1 MLTIKV
7 PIDESYD
14 DVTKKFIAET
24 FELELEHSLASLS
37 KWEAIFE
44 KPFLSSEKDP
54 EKTSEEVFE
63 YVKLMTLTPNV
74 PEEVFN
80 KLSAANF
87 AEIDRYIQ
95 SKATATWFSDGPN
108 QRRSQQIITAEL
120 IYSWMIDLN
129 IWLECENW
137 HLGRLFTLIRVCSQ
151 KNAPQKKMGRNE
163 LLQKQRELN
172 AQRRAQ
178 YGTSG

>member
-1 MLTIKV
+1 MSEI
-7 PIDESYD
+7 YD
-14 DVTKKFIAET
+14 DATKQFIAET

-44 KPFLSSEKDP
+44 KPFLGSDGKS

-80 KLSAANF
+80 KLSVANF
-87 AEIDRYIQ
+87 TEIERYIQ
-95 SKATATWFSDGPN
+95 AKASATWFSDGPD
-108 QRRSQQIITAEL
+108 QRRTHQIITAEV

-129 IWLECENW
+129 IWLECERW
-137 HLGRLFTLIRVCSQ
+137 HLSRLFTLIRVCSQ

-172 AQRRAQ
+172 AQRRAKL
-178 YGTSG
+178 GTSG